1 MCDQCQE
8 LMIQGVRC
16 HETGC
21 PNIRKEREAK
31 EAQERADDAEWDAH
45 WAECDADLDET
56 NLQAFDRD
64 MSDSEPFD

>member
-1 MCDQCQE
+1 MSTKCDQCQE

-31 EAQERADDAEWDAH
+31 LAQERADDAEDEYIPEEDAEMYPGG
-45 WAECDADLDET
+45 AGY
-56 NLQAFDRD
+56 RD
-64 MSDSEPFD
+64 VMGWNDD